1 MEKQLKKG
9 WKNSKLFEKYS
20 KQIKIQIFKN
30 SWNSTNLISFVP
42 FEIIYA
48 P

>member
-9 WKNSKLFEKYS
+9 WKKFQTVWEIFKTNK
-20 KQIKIQIFKN
+20 KIQIFKN

-42 FEIIYA
+42 FEII
-48 P
+48 